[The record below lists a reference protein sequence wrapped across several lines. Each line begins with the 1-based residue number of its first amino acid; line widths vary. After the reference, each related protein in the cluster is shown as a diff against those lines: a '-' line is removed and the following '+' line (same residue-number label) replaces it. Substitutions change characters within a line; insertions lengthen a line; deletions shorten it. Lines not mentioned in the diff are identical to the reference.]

1 MDDEKLTK
9 QKLLKSEIIENG
21 YDQYEFI
28 EFCMQRKKDGDDLN
42 NWTYEE
48 LKKIIKE
55 FITKTNHENIQDKNN
70 KETPKKSVEL
80 KDENEKE
87 NKQNDETINKEIIDD
102 NVEKIVKIKCKELIK
117 NNLNDK
123 NINVAIKYSSL
134 IKNNNI
140 LLNNSYIMYEI
151 VTSNRQKDSKDKIY
165 YKVQRQY
172 SDFIQLKEML
182 SKFFPYNYIPSL
194 PEKTQNYLI
203 KKGNERKIISYLHIF
218 INAVISKEEF
228 KAFDG
233 TFLFLTIS
241 NYDEYKNK
249 MKEIFSIQPPLNV
262 NELPDFNKQKI
273 FLYLNE
279 NDYNNDISI
288 EENKNELYFF
298 NIKNYFEIQ
307 YHLISQLKSHLKEF
321 NSNFENCKKIL
332 DNIERDFSFLCQ
344 LNKKVM
350 MKVKIEKSFEEMGL
364 FFRGWKQLISK
375 QNILVK
381 KNINAFYRYCLNE
394 SLSYLSLIKKREN
407 IKNLYINE
415 YKKLDSKK
423 EKMWKYEDIK
433 KWGIN
438 YEKNKNFEIDNVKLL
453 KDKNYAK
460 KKMLYKETL
469 ELEII
474 KNNFGY
480 INHIN
485 KKELDYFL
493 DNYLSGYK
501 TFIMNFVKEFYPTL
515 NDFMNYWSDL
525 SVLVN

>member
-1 MDDEKLTK
+1 
-9 QKLLKSEIIENG
+9 
-21 YDQYEFI
+21 
-28 EFCMQRKKDGDDLN
+28 
-42 NWTYEE
+42 
-48 LKKIIKE
+48 
-55 FITKTNHENIQDKNN
+55 
-70 KETPKKSVEL
+70 
-80 KDENEKE
+80 
-87 NKQNDETINKEIIDD
+87 
-102 NVEKIVKIKCKELIK
+102 
-117 NNLNDK
+117 
-123 NINVAIKYSSL
+123 
-134 IKNNNI
+134 
-140 LLNNSYIMYEI
+140 
-151 VTSNRQKDSKDKIY
+151 
-165 YKVQRQY
+165 
-172 SDFIQLKEML
+172 
-182 SKFFPYNYIPSL
+182 
-194 PEKTQNYLI
+194 
-203 KKGNERKIISYLHIF
+203 
-218 INAVISKEEF
+218 
-228 KAFDG
+228 
-233 TFLFLTIS
+233 
-241 NYDEYKNK
+241 

-321 NSNFENCKKIL
+321 NSNFENCKNIL
-332 DNIERDFSFLCQ
+332 DNIEKDFSFLCQ

-438 YEKNKNFEIDNVKLL
+438 YEKNKNFEIDNIKLL